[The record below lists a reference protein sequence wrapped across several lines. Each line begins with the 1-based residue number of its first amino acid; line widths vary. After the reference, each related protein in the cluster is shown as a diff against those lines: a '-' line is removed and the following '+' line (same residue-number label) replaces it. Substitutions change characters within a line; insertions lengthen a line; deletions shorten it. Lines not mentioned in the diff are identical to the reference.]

1 MPWFSFNISDKELY
15 KWQNEIKLFSLE
27 HPLSQVCRKC
37 RGPYTLFALV
47 SKTLLS
53 MGSCSVPCIRRDSKS
68 TTVAE
73 RLLASSVAS
82 ASGQW
87 PFPTPRAGRGLHSVE
102 KRPTPRVERPRD
114 QCSSSHW
121 DGNSLSFGICQWGV
135 DKMQFSRE
143 IHRFPKPELPQIQTS
158 AQYEG
163 EWIRTNSSL
172 ASYLLYTFC
181 KIKKWLNSQWLW
193 LLVM

>member
-1 MPWFSFNISDKELY
+1 
-15 KWQNEIKLFSLE
+15 
-27 HPLSQVCRKC
+27 
-37 RGPYTLFALV
+37 
-47 SKTLLS
+47 

-121 DGNSLSFGICQWGV
+121 DGNSLSLGICQWGV

-143 IHRFPKPELPQIQTS
+143 IHGFPKPELPQIQTS
-158 AQYEG
+158 AQYQG
-163 EWIRTNSSL
+163 EWIWIRTNPSQQL
-172 ASYLLYTFC
+172 HTFC
-181 KIKKWLNSQWLW
+181 KIKKGGWIVDDYDYYSHVVLWLW
-193 LLVM
+193 SYPEKEVQYPIHV